1 MGSAL
6 ATTTAIGMSAYLRR
20 NDLWKRGKKEAG
32 DEEGRSSVL
41 HGEVADDV
49 EVAAGE
55 HEEEIAR
62 SALGFSVK
70 R

>member
-1 MGSAL
+1 M
-6 ATTTAIGMSAYLRR
+6 ATTTAIGMIAYLCR
-20 NDLWKRGKKEAG
+20 NHLWKRGKKEAG
-32 DEEGRSSVL
+32 DEEGRSLAVL

-70 R
+70 Q